1 MSAHTSPTQGPKRVR
16 VHHLAEAKARGEKL
30 AMLTAYDA
38 VTAAI
43 FDAAGMDILL
53 VGDSIGNVMH
63 GHATTIPVTV
73 DDMIP
78 AARAVAR
85 ATKRAFVVIDL
96 PFGSYEAGPQQA
108 LETAVRVFKETGA
121 DAVKLEGGIRSAAQ
135 IRALTDAGIPVVAH
149 LGYTPQSENL
159 LGGPRV
165 QGRGDDAV
173 EALAADAQAVEEAG
187 AVAVVLEMVPA
198 ERRRADHRDP
208 AHPDHR
214 HRRRAA
220 LRRPGAG
227 VDGHGGHDRAGRHAS
242 PGATPSSARRCS
254 RPRRTTSA
262 RSRTPRSRTRS
273 TRSRSSPPPDERARP
288 ATSRASPCRPS
299 SQDSLRDLRALQGPL
314 RLGAGAVRA
323 HQMGPRGT
331 APLLDLARL
340 GVVPVL
346 LLCAHETIL
355 T

>member
-1 MSAHTSPTQGPKRVR
+1 

-108 LETAVRVFKETGA
+108 LETAVRIFKETGA
-121 DAVKLEGGIRSAAQ
+121 DAVKLEGGIRSAPQ

-173 EALAADAQAVEEAG
+173 ESLAADAQAVEEAG
-187 AVAVVLEMVPA
+187 AVAVVLEMVPTDVAARITEILHIPTIGIGAGPHCDGQVLVWTDMAGMTGWSPRFARRYA
-198 ERRRADHRDP
+198 ELG
-208 AHPDHR
+208 
-214 HRRRAA
+214 AA
-220 LRRPGAG
+220 LQQAAEDY
-227 VDGHGGHDRAGRHAS
+227 VSEVKD
-242 PGATPSSARRCS
+242 SSF
-254 RPRRTTSA
+254 
-262 RSRTPRSRTRS
+262 
-273 TRSRSSPPPDERARP
+273 PDAEH
-288 ATSRASPCRPS
+288 SF
-299 SQDSLRDLRALQGPL
+299 DK
-314 RLGAGAVRA
+314 
-323 HQMGPRGT
+323 
-331 APLLDLARL
+331 
-340 GVVPVL
+340 
-346 LLCAHETIL
+346 
-355 T
+355 

>member
-1 MSAHTSPTQGPKRVR
+1 MSAHTSPVQGPKRVR

-85 ATKRAFVVIDL
+85 AAKRAFVVIDL

-108 LETAVRVFKETGA
+108 LETAVRIFKETGA
-121 DAVKLEGGIRSAAQ
+121 DAVKLEGGTRSAPQ

-165 QGRGDDAV
+165 QGRGDTAV
-173 EALAADAQAVEEAG
+173 ERLDADARAVEEAG
-187 AVAVVLEMVPA
+187 AVAVVLEMVPTGVAARITEAARIPTIGIGAGPHCDGQVLVWTDMAGMTGWSPRFARRYA
-198 ERRRADHRDP
+198 ELG
-208 AHPDHR
+208 
-214 HRRRAA
+214 AA
-220 LRRPGAG
+220 LQQAAQDY
-227 VDGHGGHDRAGRHAS
+227 VAEVKD
-242 PGATPSSARRCS
+242 SAF
-254 RPRRTTSA
+254 
-262 RSRTPRSRTRS
+262 
-273 TRSRSSPPPDERARP
+273 PDEEH
-288 ATSRASPCRPS
+288 SF
-299 SQDSLRDLRALQGPL
+299 DK
-314 RLGAGAVRA
+314 
-323 HQMGPRGT
+323 
-331 APLLDLARL
+331 
-340 GVVPVL
+340 
-346 LLCAHETIL
+346 
-355 T
+355 

>member
-16 VHHLAEAKARGEKL
+16 VHHLAEAKAKGEKL

-63 GHATTIPVTV
+63 GHTSTIPVTV

-108 LETAVRVFKETGA
+108 LETSVRIFKETGA
-121 DAVKLEGGIRSAAQ
+121 DAVKLEGGVRSAPQ

-173 EALAADAQAVEEAG
+173 ERLAEDAKAVEEAG
-187 AVAVVLEMVPA
+187 AVAVVLEMVPTDVAARITEIVRIPTIGIGAGPHCDGQVLVWTDMAGMTDWSPRFARRYA
-198 ERRRADHRDP
+198 ELG
-208 AHPDHR
+208 
-214 HRRRAA
+214 AA
-220 LRRPGAG
+220 LQQAAEDY
-227 VDGHGGHDRAGRHAS
+227 VSEVKD
-242 PGATPSSARRCS
+242 SSF
-254 RPRRTTSA
+254 
-262 RSRTPRSRTRS
+262 
-273 TRSRSSPPPDERARP
+273 PDE
-288 ATSRASPCRPS
+288 
-299 SQDSLRDLRALQGPL
+299 
-314 RLGAGAVRA
+314 A
-323 HQMGPRGT
+323 HSF
-331 APLLDLARL
+331 
-340 GVVPVL
+340 
-346 LLCAHETIL
+346 EK
-355 T
+355 

>member
-1 MSAHTSPTQGPKRVR
+1 MSAHTSPIQGPKRVR

-108 LETAVRVFKETGA
+108 LETAVRIFKETGA
-121 DAVKLEGGIRSAAQ
+121 DAVKLEGGLRSAPQ

-165 QGRGDDAV
+165 QGRGEAAVESLADDAR
-173 EALAADAQAVEEAG
+173 AVEDAG
-187 AVAVVLEMVPA
+187 AVALVLEMVPV
-198 ERRRADHRDP
+198 DV
-208 AHPDHR
+208 
-214 HRRRAA
+214 AA
-220 LRRPGAG
+220 RVTEAARIPTIGIGAG
-227 VDGHGGHDRAGRHAS
+227 PHCDGQVLVWTDMAGMTGWS
-242 PGATPSSARRCS
+242 PRFARRYAELG
-254 RPRRTTSA
+254 SA
-262 RSRTPRSRTRS
+262 LQQAAQDYIAEVKD
-273 TRSRSSPPPDERARP
+273 SSFPDEEH
-288 ATSRASPCRPS
+288 SF
-299 SQDSLRDLRALQGPL
+299 DK
-314 RLGAGAVRA
+314 
-323 HQMGPRGT
+323 
-331 APLLDLARL
+331 
-340 GVVPVL
+340 
-346 LLCAHETIL
+346 
-355 T
+355 

>member
-16 VHHLAEAKARGEKL
+16 VHHLAEAKAKGEKL

-63 GHATTIPVTV
+63 GHSTTIPVTV

-85 ATKRAFVVIDL
+85 ATRRAFVVVDL

-108 LETAVRVFKETGA
+108 LETSVRIFKETGA
-121 DAVKLEGGIRSAAQ
+121 DAVKLEGGVRSAPQ

-173 EALAADAQAVEEAG
+173 ERLANDAKAVEDAG
-187 AVAVVLEMVPA
+187 AVAVVLEMVPTDVAARITEIVRIPTIGIGAGPHCDGQVLVWTDMAGMTDWSPRFARRYA
-198 ERRRADHRDP
+198 ELG
-208 AHPDHR
+208 
-214 HRRRAA
+214 AA
-220 LRRPGAG
+220 LQQAAEDY
-227 VDGHGGHDRAGRHAS
+227 VSEVKDAS
-242 PGATPSSARRCS
+242 F
-254 RPRRTTSA
+254 
-262 RSRTPRSRTRS
+262 
-273 TRSRSSPPPDERARP
+273 PDE
-288 ATSRASPCRPS
+288 
-299 SQDSLRDLRALQGPL
+299 
-314 RLGAGAVRA
+314 A
-323 HQMGPRGT
+323 HSF
-331 APLLDLARL
+331 
-340 GVVPVL
+340 
-346 LLCAHETIL
+346 EK
-355 T
+355 

>member
-63 GHATTIPVTV
+63 GHTSTIPVTV

-108 LETAVRVFKETGA
+108 LETSVRIFKETGA
-121 DAVKLEGGIRSAAQ
+121 DAVKLEGGIRSAPQ

-165 QGRGDDAV
+165 QGRGDAAV
-173 EALAADAQAVEEAG
+173 ERLAADAKAIEEAG
-187 AVAVVLEMVPA
+187 AVAVVLEMVPT
-198 ERRRADHRDP
+198 DV
-208 AHPDHR
+208 
-214 HRRRAA
+214 AA
-220 LRRPGAG
+220 RITEILRIPTIGIGAG
-227 VDGHGGHDRAGRHAS
+227 PHCDGQVLVWTDMAGMTDWS
-242 PGATPSSARRCS
+242 PRFARRYAELGAVLQQAAEDYVAEVKDAS
-254 RPRRTTSA
+254 F
-262 RSRTPRSRTRS
+262 
-273 TRSRSSPPPDERARP
+273 PDE
-288 ATSRASPCRPS
+288 
-299 SQDSLRDLRALQGPL
+299 
-314 RLGAGAVRA
+314 A
-323 HQMGPRGT
+323 HSF
-331 APLLDLARL
+331 
-340 GVVPVL
+340 
-346 LLCAHETIL
+346 EK
-355 T
+355 

>member
-173 EALAADAQAVEEAG
+173 EALAADAQAIEEAG
-187 AVAVVLEMVPA
+187 AVAVVLEMVPSGVAARITEILHIPTLGIGAGPHCDGQVLVWTDMAGMTSWSPRFARRYA
-198 ERRRADHRDP
+198 ELG
-208 AHPDHR
+208 
-214 HRRRAA
+214 AA
-220 LRRPGAG
+220 LQQAAEDY
-227 VDGHGGHDRAGRHAS
+227 VSEVKD
-242 PGATPSSARRCS
+242 SSF
-254 RPRRTTSA
+254 
-262 RSRTPRSRTRS
+262 
-273 TRSRSSPPPDERARP
+273 PDAEH
-288 ATSRASPCRPS
+288 SF
-299 SQDSLRDLRALQGPL
+299 
-314 RLGAGAVRA
+314 
-323 HQMGPRGT
+323 
-331 APLLDLARL
+331 
-340 GVVPVL
+340 
-346 LLCAHETIL
+346 EK
-355 T
+355 

>member
-108 LETAVRVFKETGA
+108 LETAVRIFKETGA
-121 DAVKLEGGIRSAAQ
+121 DAVKLEGGIRSASQ

-165 QGRGDDAV
+165 QGRGDSAV
-173 EALAADAQAVEEAG
+173 ESLAADAQAVEEAG
-187 AVAVVLEMVPA
+187 AVAVVLEMVPTGVAARITEILRIPTIGIGAGPHCDGQVLVWTDMAGMTGWSPRFARRYA
-198 ERRRADHRDP
+198 ELG
-208 AHPDHR
+208 
-214 HRRRAA
+214 AA
-220 LRRPGAG
+220 LQQAAQDY
-227 VDGHGGHDRAGRHAS
+227 VSEVKD
-242 PGATPSSARRCS
+242 SSF
-254 RPRRTTSA
+254 
-262 RSRTPRSRTRS
+262 
-273 TRSRSSPPPDERARP
+273 PDAEH
-288 ATSRASPCRPS
+288 SF
-299 SQDSLRDLRALQGPL
+299 DK
-314 RLGAGAVRA
+314 
-323 HQMGPRGT
+323 
-331 APLLDLARL
+331 
-340 GVVPVL
+340 
-346 LLCAHETIL
+346 
-355 T
+355 

>member
-43 FDAAGMDILL
+43 FDAAGMDMLL

-63 GHATTIPVTV
+63 GHTSTIPVTV

-85 ATKRAFVVIDL
+85 AAKRAFVVIDL

-108 LETAVRVFKETGA
+108 LETSVRIFKETGA
-121 DAVKLEGGIRSAAQ
+121 DAVKLEGGIRSARQ

-165 QGRGDDAV
+165 QGRGDAAA
-173 EALAADAQAVEEAG
+173 EGLAADAQAVEEAG
-187 AVAVVLEMVPA
+187 AVAVVLEMVPSAVAARITEILHIPTIGIGAGPHCDGQVLVWTDMAGMTDWSPRFARRYA
-198 ERRRADHRDP
+198 ELG
-208 AHPDHR
+208 
-214 HRRRAA
+214 AA
-220 LRRPGAG
+220 LQQAAEDY
-227 VDGHGGHDRAGRHAS
+227 VSEVKDAS
-242 PGATPSSARRCS
+242 F
-254 RPRRTTSA
+254 
-262 RSRTPRSRTRS
+262 
-273 TRSRSSPPPDERARP
+273 PDE
-288 ATSRASPCRPS
+288 
-299 SQDSLRDLRALQGPL
+299 
-314 RLGAGAVRA
+314 A
-323 HQMGPRGT
+323 HSF
-331 APLLDLARL
+331 
-340 GVVPVL
+340 
-346 LLCAHETIL
+346 EK
-355 T
+355 

>member
-1 MSAHTSPTQGPKRVR
+1 MSAHTSPVQGPKRVR

-43 FDAAGMDILL
+43 FDAAGMDVLL

-108 LETAVRVFKETGA
+108 LETAVRIFKETGA
-121 DAVKLEGGIRSAAQ
+121 DAVKLEGGVRSAPQ
-135 IRALTDAGIPVVAH
+135 IRALTSAGIPVVAH

-165 QGRGDDAV
+165 QGRGDAAV
-173 EALAADAQAVEEAG
+173 EGLDADARAVEDAG
-187 AVAVVLEMVPA
+187 AVAVVLEMVPVDVAARITEAARIPTIGIGAGPHCDGQVLVWTDMAGMTSWSPRFARRFA
-198 ERRRADHRDP
+198 ELG
-208 AHPDHR
+208 
-214 HRRRAA
+214 AA
-220 LRRPGAG
+220 LQQAAQDY
-227 VDGHGGHDRAGRHAS
+227 VAEVKD
-242 PGATPSSARRCS
+242 SSF
-254 RPRRTTSA
+254 
-262 RSRTPRSRTRS
+262 
-273 TRSRSSPPPDERARP
+273 PDEEH
-288 ATSRASPCRPS
+288 SF
-299 SQDSLRDLRALQGPL
+299 DK
-314 RLGAGAVRA
+314 
-323 HQMGPRGT
+323 
-331 APLLDLARL
+331 
-340 GVVPVL
+340 
-346 LLCAHETIL
+346 
-355 T
+355 